1 MKEKIFPILKKTFL
15 VVFLIW
21 IGLLLDGIYN
31 NQKSQARFIKSQ
43 LLCVKYI
50 AERANYSNPRGK
62 ELAEY
67 VGIPNKESDIMQY
80 CRQMQIFSGSGY

>member
-1 MKEKIFPILKKTFL
+1 M
-15 VVFLIW
+15 
-21 IGLLLDGIYN
+21 
-31 NQKSQARFIKSQ
+31 
-43 LLCVKYI
+43 LCI
-50 AERANYSNPRGK
+50 AESANYSNPRGK

>member
-1 MKEKIFPILKKTFL
+1 MKEKFFPILKNTFL
-15 VVFLIW
+15 ALVLIW
-21 IGLLLDGIYN
+21 IALILRNISGSLST
-31 NQKSQARFIKSQ
+31 QRSFIKTQ

-62 ELAEY
+62 ELAEF
-67 VGIPNKESDIMQY
+67 VGIPNKESDLMQY